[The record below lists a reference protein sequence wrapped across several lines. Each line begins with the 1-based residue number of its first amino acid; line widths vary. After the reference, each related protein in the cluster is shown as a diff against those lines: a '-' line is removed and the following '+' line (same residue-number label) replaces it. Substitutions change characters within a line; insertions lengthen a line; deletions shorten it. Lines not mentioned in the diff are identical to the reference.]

1 MRRSSRAECPGD
13 SAAAT
18 GDRQILRDAEEPA
31 AMSLVADDLHK
42 RFGAI
47 AAVAGVSLEAQPG
60 AILGLLGPNGA
71 GKSTTISMLAGL
83 IRPDRGSVRIDGA
96 TLGGDADPAKRRL
109 GLVPQE
115 LALLEEL
122 PARTNLEIFGALYGL
137 HGRVL
142 DERVAAA
149 LELTSLADRARDLP
163 REFSGGMKR
172 RLNIACALLHRPAVL
187 LLDEPTVGV
196 DPQSRN
202 AIFDTLENLRAA
214 GHTLVYTTHYMEEV
228 ERLCDRVVIIDHGKV
243 LAADSIARL
252 VAAAATASRLRLEYE
267 PPPDADACA
276 AVAALPG
283 VQAVE
288 LAGSTL
294 TVTTADI
301 GAVAP
306 RVLERLAARG
316 LSCRHLASQS
326 ANLEDVFLA
335 LTGRSLRDA

>member
-1 MRRSSRAECPGD
+1 
-13 SAAAT
+13 
-18 GDRQILRDAEEPA
+18 
-31 AMSLVADDLHK
+31 MSLVAEDLHK
-42 RFGAI
+42 RFGTI
-47 AAVAGVSLEAQPG
+47 AAVAGVSLEAAPG

-83 IRPDRGSVRIDGA
+83 VRPDRGTVRIGGA
-96 TLGGDADPAKRRL
+96 LMGGDADPVKREL

-122 PARTNLEIFGALYGL
+122 PARINLEIFGALYGL
-137 HGRVL
+137 AGRLL

-149 LELTSLADRARDLP
+149 LELTSLTDRARDPP

-202 AIFDTLENLRAA
+202 AIFDTLETLRAA

-228 ERLCDRVVIIDHGKV
+228 ERLCDRVVIIDHGRV
-243 LAADSIARL
+243 LAADTTARL
-252 VAAAATASRLRLEYE
+252 IAAAPAASRLRLEYD

-276 AVAALPG
+276 AVATLPG
-283 VQAVE
+283 VRSVE
-288 LAGSTL
+288 LAGGTL

-316 LSCRHLASQS
+316 LSCRRLASEN
-326 ANLEDVFLA
+326 ANLEDVFLS
-335 LTGRSLRDA
+335 LTGRSLRDS